1 MKFQCHNG
9 RKSAPVRFTGTALC
23 ESLIGG
29 MFLYDWHREA
39 VELSMLIVLG
49 GTCNWYPYG

>member
-23 ESLIGG
+23 ESLIGC